1 MVVHIGDLAHAI
13 APAAAGSRPSVWGS
27 HRADPFDSPAS
38 STKRLRDR
46 PVAQLAIC
54 MPRQ

>member
-27 HRADPFDSPAS
+27 HRADPFDSAAS
-38 STKRLRDR
+38 STNGCVIVPSLK
-46 PVAQLAIC
+46 LAIC
-54 MPRQ
+54 IPRQ